1 MKAIQFKQAGDA
13 DQLYIGE
20 TATPAP
26 GPGQVLVHVAATA
39 VNRADILQRK
49 GLYPVPPGQNELLGL
64 EMAGTIIELG
74 TGVTEFEVGDSVCSL
89 LNGGGYAQNAVVDQE
104 MLLRLPENLSFT
116 KAAALPEVFLTAYQC
131 LHLIAE
137 LKKGE
142 KVLIHAGG
150 SGVGTAAIQLVRL
163 AGGIPYAT
171 ASAGKHEVIRE
182 LGAEHCVDYKKEDFA
197 EVILE
202 KTEGQGV
209 DVVLDFIGAPY
220 FAQNLAV
227 LAPEGRLISIGG
239 LGGFKAEKIDLS
251 PILRKR
257 LRIEGTTLRA
267 RSDAYKHA
275 LTAAFRRDA
284 WPAFAQRKLLP
295 VVDTIFDWEEVAAA
309 HRYVESNANTGKVV
323 LVIGE

>member
-1 MKAIQFKQAGDA
+1 MKAILFEQPGEA
-13 DQLYIGE
+13 DQLYVGE
-20 TATPAP
+20 TPTPSVGA
-26 GPGQVLVHVAATA
+26 GQVMVHVAATA

-49 GLYPVPPGQNELLGL
+49 GLYPVPPGQSPLLGL
-64 EMAGTIIELG
+64 EMAGTVIEVG
-74 TGVTEFEVGDSVCSL
+74 KGVTDFEVGDSVCSL
-89 LNGGGYAQNAVVDQE
+89 LNGGGYAQYAVVDQE

-131 LHLIAE
+131 LHLIAG
-137 LKKGE
+137 LKSGD

-171 ASAGKHEVIRE
+171 ASSGKHEVIKD

-197 EVILE
+197 EVILG
-202 KTEGQGV
+202 KTDGKGV
-209 DVVLDFIGAPY
+209 DIVLDFIGGPY
-220 FAQNLAV
+220 FSQNLAV
-227 LAPEGRLISIGG
+227 LAEEGRLVSIGG
-239 LGGFKAEKIDLS
+239 LGGFKVAEVDLS

-284 WPAFAQRKLLP
+284 WPAFAQRSLLP
-295 VVDTIFDWEEVAAA
+295 VVDTIFDWEEVQDA
-309 HRYVESNANTGKVV
+309 HRYLESNANTGKVV